1 MQRLFSAG
9 NRRTRCALMLT
20 EDFLLQTG
28 SDSGLLAKNID
39 LLAEQVTIVG

>member
-9 NRRTRCALMLT
+9 NRQTRYALMLT
-20 EDFLLQTG
+20 EDFFLQTG